1 MNRIDGLYDVSVVA
15 AGAYP
20 QTDVKAVRA
29 LLRAAA
35 DKGLIPNLLDTSQ
48 PETVGGD
55 SVERDAGGTVE
66 SDTGGRQAIQ
76 NLQAAKAK
84 TKAALHNHSKGL

>member
-1 MNRIDGLYDVSVVA
+1 MTRIDGLYDVSVVA

-35 DKGLIPNLLDTSQ
+35 DKGLIPNRLDTSQ

-55 SVERDAGGTVE
+55 SVEQHAGGVVE
-66 SDTGGRQAIQ
+66 SNTGDRQAIQ

-84 TKAALHNHSKGL
+84 AKAAVHSHTKGL

>member
-1 MNRIDGLYDVSVVA
+1 VSVVA

-20 QTDVKAVRA
+20 QTDVQAVRA

-35 DKGLIPNLLDTSQ
+35 DKGLIPTNLLDTSQ

-55 SVERDAGGTVE
+55 SVEQHAGGTVE
-66 SDTGGRQAIQ
+66 PDVGGRQAIQ